1 MEDRQALVLFQEVLN
16 KTRNGKL
23 HWEPTASESDYLTT
37 IRGEYS
43 LTISKGGSENSWG
56 NEMQGITL
64 TVRDQ
69 HFELLTITAE
79 VDGVGWAGLNEL
91 YELARREALRV
102 GPLVERLMGEL
113 TKL

>member
-23 HWEPTASESDYLTT
+23 HWEPTANESEYLTT

-43 LTISKGGSENSWG
+43 LTLSKVPSEGTWS

-64 TVRDQ
+64 SVRDR
-69 HFELLTITAE
+69 HFELLAITADL
-79 VDGVGWAGLNEL
+79 DGVGWPGLNEL

-102 GPLVERLMGEL
+102 GARVERLLGEL